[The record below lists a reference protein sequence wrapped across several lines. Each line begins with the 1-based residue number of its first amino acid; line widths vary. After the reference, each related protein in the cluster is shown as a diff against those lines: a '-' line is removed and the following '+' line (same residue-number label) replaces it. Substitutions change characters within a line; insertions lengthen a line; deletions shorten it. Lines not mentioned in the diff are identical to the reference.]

1 MDEVVTSSNPAE
13 IYHARFVPALF
24 AHWPPR
30 VLAAARAG
38 AGDRVLDVG
47 CGTGVLACA
56 AAALVGPD
64 GAVTGLDASPDMLA
78 VARRQPCVVAWHEG
92 RAEALP
98 FPDGAFDRVV
108 SQSALMF
115 FDPKVQAIREML
127 RVMAPGG
134 RLAVHAFDAIERSPA
149 YHALSALL
157 TTLFGSRYGDA
168 LRPPFALGDRYALR
182 GLFVE
187 AGAADVEAV
196 TEPGVVRFASLDA
209 MIATERA
216 CVWTLGG
223 LLDEG
228 QFARLRE
235 AAGPALAPWIRPDGA
250 VEFDCPAHIVT
261 AVGR

>member
-1 MDEVVTSSNPAE
+1 MDEVVRSSNPAE

-30 VLAAARAG
+30 VLAAARVT

-56 AAALVGPD
+56 AASRVGAT
-64 GAVTGLDASPDMLA
+64 GAVTGLDASPEMLA
-78 VARRQPCVVAWHEG
+78 VARRQPCAVTWHEG

-98 FPDGAFDRVV
+98 YPDGAFDKVV

-115 FDPKVQAIREML
+115 FDPRAQALREML
-127 RVMAPGG
+127 RVVRPGG
-134 RLAVHAFDAIERSPA
+134 RLAVHAFDAIERATA
-149 YHALSALL
+149 YGALAGLL
-157 TTLFGSRYGDA
+157 TDLFGVRYGDA
-168 LRPPFALGDRYALR
+168 LRPPFALGDRDELA

-187 AGAADVEAV
+187 AGAADIEVV
-196 TEPGVVRFASLDA
+196 TEPGLVRFASLDA
-209 MIATERA
+209 MISTERA

-223 LLDEG
+223 LLDEA

-235 AAGPALAPWIRPDGA
+235 AAGPVLAPWVRPGGA

-261 AVGR
+261 AARR